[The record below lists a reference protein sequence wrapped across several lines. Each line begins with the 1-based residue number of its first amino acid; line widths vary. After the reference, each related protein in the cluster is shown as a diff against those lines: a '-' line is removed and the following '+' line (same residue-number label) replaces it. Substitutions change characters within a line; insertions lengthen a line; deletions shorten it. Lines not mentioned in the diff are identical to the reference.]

1 MVNRFGR
8 LITASFFV
16 MGFGILLFLLTPL
29 LYGLWQID
37 SDLPGLLIVDI
48 GLVILII
55 GIIRRNKMKGFK
67 LAVMVVLASVLSIP
81 VLMAVVSTVYYLV
94 TGKPM
99 GN

>member
-1 MVNRFGR
+1 LDRELLQSKGRNRMVNRFGR

-67 LAVMVVLASVLSIP
+67 LAV
-81 VLMAVVSTVYYLV
+81 STVYYLV

>member
-1 MVNRFGR
+1 
-8 LITASFFV
+8 

-55 GIIRRNKMKGFK
+55 GIIRRNKLRGFK

-81 VLMAVVSTVYYLV
+81 VLMAVVTTVYYLV

-99 GN
+99 GD